1 MRKAVCVLI
10 LWAAGAAAAQ
20 SVEGTVVDSVTGNG
34 IPGVKV
40 DLVAVSDAAESD
52 DPGPPGA
59 RPAAYSATTDQQGHF
74 RLEAVKAGIY
84 TAHYRAANHMDEAMA
99 PRRNPSPPRQ
109 IQVPERGSAVKLEA
123 RMIPLGGLSGRVV
136 DGSGQPVPRARVDFE
151 TGNLMGSQDTDKDGK
166 FTEMQLPG
174 DLSLLSVAPPAGW
187 KPPDPDPDTGQP
199 RVWVRTWYPGV
210 ADEAAA
216 QKIVGRP
223 GVWQTEIELKL
234 VAAPVRSVRGLVL
247 NPDGSPA
254 AKVPVVVGE
263 DFFTPVVRAQTN
275 VDGTFEFATVA
286 DGLWRVSSDVERA
299 DTKLRAAEWVQVAG
313 KELDGPKLRLAAQV
327 TLRGRVA
334 MEPVQGR
341 PTPKPPMVRLRAYG
355 HGRMAEAA
363 PPGWPDAGGNVTMA
377 YFYPGTYRFDGFS
390 APVPGYYLDE
400 IRLGESVLVAP
411 DVTITSGALPLILTY
426 KTNGGTVR
434 GSVES
439 CAGGEVMLAPA
450 DPALR
455 WPQSVRT
462 AQCDA
467 ADRYQIDSLRP
478 GDYYALAFPADR
490 SARIR
495 FLEFEESMA
504 ARAAR
509 VEVRA
514 GETTSLDLQIPR

>member
-10 LWAAGAAAAQ
+10 LWTAGAAAQ

-40 DLVAVSDAAESD
+40 DLVAVSASVESD

-59 RPAAYSATTDQQGHF
+59 QPAAYSTTTDQQGHF
-74 RLEAVKAGIY
+74 RLEDVKAGAY
-84 TAHYRAANHMDEAMA
+84 TARYRAANHIDEAMA
-99 PRRNPSPPRQ
+99 PRLNAPPPRK
-109 IQVPERGSAVKLEA
+109 IQVPERGNPVKLEA

-136 DGSGQPVPRARVDFE
+136 DGRGQPVPHARVDFA

-166 FTEMQLPG
+166 FSEMQLPG
-174 DLSLLSVAPPAGW
+174 DLSVLSVVPPTGW
-187 KPPDPDPDTGQP
+187 KPPDPDPDTGQA
-199 RVWVRTWYPGV
+199 RSWVRTWYPGV
-210 ADEAAA
+210 AEEAAA

-223 GVWQTEIELKL
+223 GVWQTDIELKL
-234 VAAPVRSVRGLVL
+234 VAVPTRSVRGIVL
-247 NPDGSPA
+247 NPEGTPA
-254 AKVPVVVGE
+254 AKVAVVVGE
-263 DFFTPVVRAQTN
+263 DFFTPVVRAQTKA
-275 VDGTFEFATVA
+275 DGTFEFPAVA
-286 DGLWRVSSDVERA
+286 DGLWRVSSDVERG

-313 KELDGPKLRLAAQV
+313 KELEGLKLRLAAWV
-327 TLRGRVA
+327 TVRGRVI

-341 PTPKPPMVRLRAYG
+341 PSPKPPMLRLRAFG

-363 PPGWPDAGGNVTMA
+363 PPGWPDAGGNFAMP
-377 YFYPGTYRFDGFS
+377 YFYPGVYRFDGLNT
-390 APVPGYYLDE
+390 PVPGYYLDE
-400 IRLGESVLVAP
+400 VRLGESVLAAP
-411 DVTITSGALPLILTY
+411 DVAIASGAFPLTLTY
-426 KTNGGTVR
+426 KTNGGSVR

-439 CAGGEVMLAPA
+439 CGGGEVMLAPV

-455 WPQSVRT
+455 WPQSVLT

-467 ADRYQIDSLRP
+467 GDRYQISSVRP
-478 GDYYALAFPADR
+478 GDYYALAFPADH

-504 ARAAR
+504 GQAVR

-514 GETTSLDLQIPR
+514 GETTSLDLRIPR